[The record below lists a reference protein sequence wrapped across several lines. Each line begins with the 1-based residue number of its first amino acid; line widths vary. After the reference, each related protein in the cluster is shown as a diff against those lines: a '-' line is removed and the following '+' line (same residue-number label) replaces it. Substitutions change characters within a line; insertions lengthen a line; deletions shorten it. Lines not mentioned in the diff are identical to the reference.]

1 EGSIA
6 AQRLVTSGSLRGS
19 GRLRLAPLRAGVEV
33 SQLHVAQLMREGGLQ
48 LGRLQ
53 VAQRARSNG
62 QPELVRR
69 GRADR
74 HGESPYLDDAHADRT
89 LLLALADTRGGDQ
102 GRQRL
107 IDLCPLRLV
116 RTAELR
122 PSRRACRHGQADHW
136 KPPASLHDF
145 LFFAHLRAVSS
156 RPLPY
161 IISPITRRNKL
172 SLTELTH
179 RVILTSLTE
188 HRRSISPVA
197 EGEAAMNTTMQ
208 ANELFSQ
215 MTGRAVEA
223 FSVFA
228 EANQKIMRDLV
239 DLSASTAKEGVRL
252 YAELS
257 SSAVEALKD
266 SQSYLLR
273 PQGELQDAPRD
284 PLSVYQKGV
293 LDSVEGAQKA
303 FKILESNA
311 QAMTRSAERLQV
323 TAEQTGKDIQAT
335 FAQVASKVKSLSSP
349 IA

>member
-1 EGSIA
+1 
-6 AQRLVTSGSLRGS
+6 
-19 GRLRLAPLRAGVEV
+19 
-33 SQLHVAQLMREGGLQ
+33 
-48 LGRLQ
+48 
-53 VAQRARSNG
+53 
-62 QPELVRR
+62 
-69 GRADR
+69 
-74 HGESPYLDDAHADRT
+74 
-89 LLLALADTRGGDQ
+89 
-102 GRQRL
+102 
-107 IDLCPLRLV
+107 
-116 RTAELR
+116 
-122 PSRRACRHGQADHW
+122 
-136 KPPASLHDF
+136 
-145 LFFAHLRAVSS
+145 
-156 RPLPY
+156 
-161 IISPITRRNKL
+161 
-172 SLTELTH
+172 
-179 RVILTSLTE
+179 
-188 HRRSISPVA
+188 
-197 EGEAAMNTTMQ
+197 MNTTMQ

-257 SSAVEALKD
+257 SSAVEALKE

-273 PQGELQDAPRD
+273 RQGELQEAPRD

-293 LDSVEGAQKA
+293 LDSVESAQKA

-349 IA
+349 LA

>member
-1 EGSIA
+1 
-6 AQRLVTSGSLRGS
+6 
-19 GRLRLAPLRAGVEV
+19 
-33 SQLHVAQLMREGGLQ
+33 
-48 LGRLQ
+48 
-53 VAQRARSNG
+53 
-62 QPELVRR
+62 
-69 GRADR
+69 
-74 HGESPYLDDAHADRT
+74 
-89 LLLALADTRGGDQ
+89 
-102 GRQRL
+102 
-107 IDLCPLRLV
+107 
-116 RTAELR
+116 
-122 PSRRACRHGQADHW
+122 
-136 KPPASLHDF
+136 
-145 LFFAHLRAVSS
+145 
-156 RPLPY
+156 
-161 IISPITRRNKL
+161 
-172 SLTELTH
+172 
-179 RVILTSLTE
+179 
-188 HRRSISPVA
+188 
-197 EGEAAMNTTMQ
+197 MNTTMQ

-257 SSAVEALKD
+257 SSAVEALKE

-273 PQGELQDAPRD
+273 RQGELQEAPRD

-293 LDSVEGAQKA
+293 LDSVEGAQRA

-349 IA
+349 LA